1 MTKTEIV
8 EVIENFYDKV
18 VDVDRSLGDIF
29 EVDQE
34 RLLVLLGDNDY
45 KRAFV
50 KVVDKIPPAGD
61 EDPSGTEPVDFSKLK
76 KDELKVLLTERGISF
91 DDDAKKDELLAL
103 LVETD

>member
-1 MTKTEIV
+1 MTKIEIV
-8 EVIENFYDKV
+8 EVIENFHDKV
-18 VDVDRSLGDIF
+18 ADVDRSLGDTF

-34 RLLVLLGDNDY
+34 RLLVLLGDNAY

-50 KVVDKIPPAGD
+50 KVAGDKPPAG
-61 EDPSGTEPVDFSKLK
+61 EGGSSETEPVDYSKLK

-103 LVETD
+103 LVD

>member
-8 EVIENFYDKV
+8 EVIEEFHDKV
-18 VDVDRSLGDIF
+18 ADAARSVGEIF
-29 EVDQE
+29 EVDHE
-34 RLLVLLGDNDY
+34 RLLVLLGDNSY

-50 KVVDKIPPAGD
+50 KVVGDKPPVG
-61 EDPSGTEPVDFSKLK
+61 EGGSSETEPVDFSKLK

-103 LVETD
+103 LVD

>member
-8 EVIENFYDKV
+8 EVIENFHDKV
-18 VDVDRSLGDIF
+18 AGVGRSVGETFD
-29 EVDQE
+29 VDQE
-34 RLLVLLGDNDY
+34 RLAVLLGDNDH

-61 EDPSGTEPVDFSKLK
+61 EDPSGTESVDFSKLK

-103 LVETD
+103 LAD